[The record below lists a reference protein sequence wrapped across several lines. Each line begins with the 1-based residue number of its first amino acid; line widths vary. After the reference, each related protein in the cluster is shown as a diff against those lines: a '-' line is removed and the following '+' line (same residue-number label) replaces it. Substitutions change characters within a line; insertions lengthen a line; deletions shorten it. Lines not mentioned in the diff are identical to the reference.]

1 MLVRVEPRTG
11 FEPASFCDLRRAV
24 TPAVDFLDSC
34 VNKPHAVRY
43 IHTVDDFHNQVAGD
57 DLVGIAEIA
66 EMARVGPGAVANWR
80 TRRRGF
86 PEPVAELRAGPV
98 FSRVAVR
105 RWLKR
110 QRKGKARMSTVL
122 ATINLKGGV
131 GKTTTTIGIA
141 EMLAAEHRM
150 RVLVVDLDPQ
160 TNATVSLID
169 EQVWKDLDEN
179 GLTVA
184 QLFNDALTEDP
195 AVRRFR
201 LDEAIQRDVGSIS
214 GLRGVDLLPSSLRL
228 IDVQE
233 KLAGMPLGQY
243 YSMAPSQVL
252 ETVIKRRLDDWDY
265 ILIDCPPNLG
275 IITLN
280 GLRISDGYIIPTIP
294 DILSTYGIPQI
305 IRRIQGFADE
315 INEDIPPLGI
325 VITKYQANSTMHV
338 NTENRLRSDAE
349 EGKGPRV
356 FDTIIPQGNAIA
368 ASAEFT
374 ERGTL
379 RQKYSYQGGYEAFSA
394 FTKELVS
401 VVEDV

>member
-1 MLVRVEPRTG
+1 LINILVNDPHNVYYTHN
-11 FEPASFCDLRRAV
+11 
-24 TPAVDFLDSC
+24 
-34 VNKPHAVRY
+34 VNELHK
-43 IHTVDDFHNQVAGD
+43 QVAGD

-66 EMARVGPGAVANWR
+66 EMARVGPAAVANWR
-80 TRRRGF
+80 ARRRGF

-105 RWLKR
+105 RWLRR
-110 QRKGKARMSTVL
+110 QRKGKDRMSTVL

-141 EMLAAEHRM
+141 EMLVAEHRM
-150 RVLVVDLDPQ
+150 RVLVIDLDPQ

-169 EQVWKDLDEN
+169 EQVWKDLDEQ

-184 QLFNDALTEDP
+184 QLFIDALSEDP
-195 AVRRFR
+195 AARRFR
-201 LDEAIQRDVGSIS
+201 LDDAIQKDVGSVI
-214 GLRGVDLLPSSLRL
+214 GLRGLDLLPSSLRL

-233 KLAGMPLGQY
+233 KLAAMPLGQF

-252 ETVIKRRLDDWDY
+252 ETAIKRRLDDWDY

-280 GLRISDGYIIPTIP
+280 GLRISDAYLIPTIP
-294 DILSTYGIPQI
+294 DVLSTYGIPQI
-305 IRRIQGFADE
+305 IRRVQAFADE

-325 VITKYQANSTMHV
+325 VITKYQANSTMHL
-338 NTENRLRSDAE
+338 NTDDRLRSEAE

-356 FDTIIPQGNAIA
+356 FDTFIPQGNAIA

-379 RQKYSYQGGYEAFSA
+379 RQKYSYQGGYEAFCDL
-394 FTKELVS
+394 TVELVK
-401 VVEDV
+401 VVEDM